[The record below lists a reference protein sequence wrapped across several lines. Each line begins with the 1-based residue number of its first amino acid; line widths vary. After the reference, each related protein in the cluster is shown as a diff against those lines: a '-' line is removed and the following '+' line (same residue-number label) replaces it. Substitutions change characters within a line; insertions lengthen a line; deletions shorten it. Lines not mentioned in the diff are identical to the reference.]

1 MPHGD
6 LRGVLGGSW
15 AGRLTEPPLFVSGRT
30 GLLNDAA
37 LGHPSCSPLD
47 LTGHTQVEEGSVK
60 LLREVGCS
68 KGQNQDPCAHST
80 PDTEPFPPRGAT
92 WLGTQAFL
100 GELGLNPAPADMLGD
115 CELMTE
121 LTKPQFLYL

>member
-6 LRGVLGGSW
+6 LRGVLGGSR
-15 AGRLTEPPLFVSGRT
+15 AGRLPEPPLFVSGIP
-30 GLLNDAA
+30 GLLSDVA

-68 KGQNQDPCAHST
+68 KGQSQDPCAHST
-80 PDTEPFPPRGAT
+80 PDTEPFPPRWAT

-100 GELGLNPAPADMLGD
+100 GELGLNPAPADVLGD
-115 CELMTE
+115 RGLMTE
-121 LTKPQFLYL
+121 LTEPQFLYL